1 MSELGHN
8 SVNGEHLRAFVERV
22 EELETEKRQTA
33 DLIKDIYAEARS
45 TGFDAKT
52 IRIIVAMRRKEKAK
66 RDEEEA
72 ILALYLAALGME

>member
-8 SVNGEHLRAFVERV
+8 SVNGDHLRAFVERV
-22 EELETEKRQTA
+22 EGLESEKRETA
-33 DLIKDIYAEARS
+33 ELIKEVYAEARS

-52 IRIIVAMRRKEKAK
+52 IRTIVAMRRKEKTK

-72 ILALYLAALGME
+72 ILALYLSALGM